1 MMEQPNEVTK
11 LVFAYQDDA
20 YNRPREL
27 TFPLEIFPNTV
38 KVISQKCGK
47 GHNTLKSDCQ
57 IEEAVKLIKDV
68 IYAQ

>member
-11 LVFAYQDDA
+11 LVFAYQDDTF
-20 YNRPREL
+20 NRPREL
-27 TFPLEIFPNTV
+27 TFPLEIFPNTA

-47 GHNTLKSDCQ
+47 GHNTHKSDCQ
-57 IEEAVKLIKDV
+57 IEKTQKLMKDV